1 VDGLLKRVER
11 KLFILVVLA

>member
-11 KLFILVVLA
+11 KLCILVILV